1 MSYPR
6 RELLVKSVLSTM
18 STYFMTVFKMPKWA
32 HSRIDKFRRSFL
44 WKVDDPERVKGDHC
58 LINWQTCILPKKW
71 GRSWYQRFGEIW
83 HGPQNEMALTQV
95 GYKGKTF

>member
-6 RELLVKSVLSTM
+6 RELLVKSVLYTM

-44 WKVDDPERVKGDHC
+44 WKVDDPKRVKGDHC

-71 GRSWYQRFGEIW
+71 GGLGIKDLEKFGR
-83 HGPQNEMALTQV
+83 ALRMRWL
-95 GYKGKTF
+95 